1 MSMNFTH
8 MKSVKRQINWTGFI
22 TPYWPQLSDT
32 DRDIYVNVF
41 DFNVDISTAL
51 NSDVG
56 ELKALIMSRGDHW
69 ADYSDI
75 EGKGERVSGY
85 NEPFCDY

>member
-1 MSMNFTH
+1 M
-8 MKSVKRQINWTGFI
+8 
-22 TPYWPQLSDT
+22 
-32 DRDIYVNVF
+32 
-41 DFNVDISTAL
+41 VDISTAL

-75 EGKGERVSGY
+75 EGKGEQEYLDTTNLSVIIDMQAKLDQMVHNMITATTISFARM
-85 NEPFCDY
+85 